1 MKKSK
6 LPNQKKAYKDLAKRL
21 NGYTRKILSI
31 YAVLAKE
38 SSKIAI
44 STNYEGDGE
53 FSFADY
59 PRTSKKVDALL
70 DYYSN
75 NMQTLVYNGISDEWK
90 NSETLQDLLSKK
102 VIKTFTRKIGE
113 AKQKAYYEHNNA
125 AKKAFIERKVKGL
138 SLSQRIWNQRD
149 DVKEALE
156 KALSTGIEKGM
167 SAVKLSKR
175 VSKYLNDYPSLA
187 KDYKKKYGKA
197 ITIQNCEYRSVRL
210 ARNEINMAYRTA
222 EQERWSRMDYI
233 KGKEIKTTNNLN
245 HKPDMCD
252 MLAGVYPSDFYW
264 TGWHVNCMCYAI
276 PVIMSEEDFWAKKGK
291 NKQIDIPQNFTDWV
305 NDNKQKIAKNE
316 PVFFS
321 QNKKYF
327 KENVKEEN
335 LMPGNNKQQ
344 KSEYERMDKKEA
356 VAEIM
361 KQTGVTAE
369 KADFMYESIRDF
381 SFGAYQDM
389 RTVQMGGTDIWD
401 LRYSV
406 KEWKE
411 RVDACEEFITKSP
424 KWNGGSTYRGMHASE
439 SYLEE
444 LYEKSKNGTTIN
456 MNGISSWS
464 TSKAVA
470 EGYTFPNPKT
480 PLRIIFETDD
490 AQHGTSI
497 AHISIHPN
505 EREILCS
512 KDNEYFIREI
522 VKWKNNI
529 GQDFYIVKLKNKMK
543 LSK

>member
-1 MKKSK
+1 MKKPK
-6 LPNQKKAYKDLAKRL
+6 LPNQKKAYKDLGKRL
-21 NGYTRKILSI
+21 NAYTRKIISI
-31 YAVLAKE
+31 YETLAKE
-38 SSKIAI
+38 STKIAT
-44 STNYEGDGE
+44 STDFDGDGE
-53 FSFADY
+53 FSFGDY
-59 PRTSKKVDALL
+59 PRTEKKVNALL

-75 NMQTLVYNGISDEWK
+75 NMQTLVYSGISDEWK
-90 NSETLQDLLSKK
+90 NSNTLQDLLAKR
-102 VIKTFTRKIGE
+102 VIGTFTRKIE
-113 AKQKAYYEHNNA
+113 DAKQKAYFEHNNA
-125 AKKAFIERKVKGL
+125 AKKAFMERKIKGL
-138 SLSQRIWNQRD
+138 SLSERIWNQRA
-149 DVKEALE
+149 DVKDSLE
-156 KALSTGIEKGM
+156 KALSVGIEKGM
-167 SAVKLSKR
+167 SAVKLSKK

-210 ARNEINMAYRTA
+210 ARNEINMAYRSA
-222 EQERWSRMDYI
+222 EQERWARMDYI
-233 KGKEIKTTNNLN
+233 KGKEIKTTKNPS
-245 HKPDMCD
+245 HKHDMCD
-252 MLAGVYPSDFYW
+252 LLAGVYPSDFYW
-264 TGWHVNCMCYAI
+264 TGWHVNCMCYAV
-276 PVIMSEEDFWAKKGK
+276 PVIMSEEEFWAKKR
-291 NKQIDIPQNFTDWV
+291 NDKQIDVPHNFKAWV
-305 NDNKQKIAKNE
+305 DDNKQKIAENK
-316 PVFFS
+316 PVFYS
-321 QNKKYF
+321 KNKKYF
-327 KENVKEEN
+327 NEKVEEEK

-356 VAEIM
+356 VDEIM
-361 KQTGVTAE
+361 KQTGVSAE

-401 LRYSV
+401 LRHSV

-424 KWNGGSTYRGMHASE
+424 KWNGGTTYRGMHASE
-439 SYLEE
+439 SYLDE
-444 LYEKSKNGTTIN
+444 LYEKSKNGTTLN

-490 AQHGTSI
+490 AQLGTSI

-512 KDNEYFIREI
+512 KDNEYFVSEI
-522 VKWKNNI
+522 VKWKNNLE
-529 GQDFYIVKLKNKMK
+529 QDFYIVKLKNKMK

>member
-1 MKKSK
+1 MKKPK
-6 LPNQKKAYKDLAKRL
+6 LPNQKKAYKDLGKRL
-21 NGYTRKILSI
+21 NAYTRKIISI
-31 YAVLAKE
+31 YETLAKE
-38 SSKIAI
+38 SAKIAT
-44 STNYEGDGE
+44 STDFDGDGE
-53 FSFADY
+53 FSFDDF
-59 PRTSKKVDALL
+59 PRTERKVNALL

-75 NMQTLVYNGISDEWK
+75 NMQALVYNGISDEWK
-90 NSETLQDLLSKK
+90 NSNTLQDLLAKR
-102 VIKTFTRKIGE
+102 VIGTFTRKIAD
-113 AKQKAYYEHNNA
+113 AKQKAYFEHNNA
-125 AKKAFIERKVKGL
+125 AKKAFMERKIKGL
-138 SLSQRIWNQRD
+138 GLSERIWNQRA
-149 DVKEALE
+149 DVKESLE
-156 KALSTGIEKGM
+156 KALSVGIEKGM
-167 SAVKLSKR
+167 SAVKLSKK

-210 ARNEINMAYRTA
+210 ARNEINMAYRSA
-222 EQERWSRMDYI
+222 EQERWARMDYI
-233 KGKEIKTTNNLN
+233 KGKEIKTTNNPS
-245 HKPDMCD
+245 HKHDMCD
-252 MLAGVYPSDFYW
+252 LLAGVYPKDFYW
-264 TGWHVNCMCYAI
+264 TGWHVNCMCYAV
-276 PVIMSEEDFWAKKGK
+276 PVIMGEKEFWTKKRDD
-291 NKQIDIPQNFTDWV
+291 KQIDVPHNFKAWV
-305 NDNKQKIAKNE
+305 DDNKQKIAENK
-316 PVFFS
+316 PVFYS

-327 KENVKEEN
+327 KEKVEEEK

-356 VAEIM
+356 VDEIM
-361 KQTGVTAE
+361 KQTVVSAE

-389 RTVQMGGTDIWD
+389 RTVQMGGTDVWD
-401 LRYSV
+401 LRHSV

-424 KWNGGSTYRGMHASE
+424 KWNGGTTYRGMHASE
-439 SYLEE
+439 SYLDE

-490 AQHGTSI
+490 AQLGTSI

-512 KDNEYFIREI
+512 KDNEYFVSEI
-522 VKWKNNI
+522 VKWKNNLEK
-529 GQDFYIVKLKNKMK
+529 DFYIVKLKNKMK

>member
-1 MKKSK
+1 MKKPK
-6 LPNQKKAYKDLAKRL
+6 LPNQKKAYKDLGKRL
-21 NGYTRKILSI
+21 NAYTRKIISI
-31 YAVLAKE
+31 YETLAKE
-38 SSKIAI
+38 SAKIAT
-44 STNYEGDGE
+44 STDFDGDGE
-53 FSFADY
+53 FSFDDY
-59 PRTSKKVDALL
+59 PRTEKKVNALL

-75 NMQTLVYNGISDEWK
+75 NMQALVYNGISDEWK
-90 NSETLQDLLSKK
+90 NSNTLQDLLAKR
-102 VIKTFTRKIGE
+102 VIGSFTRKIAD
-113 AKQKAYYEHNNA
+113 AKQKAYFEHNNA
-125 AKKAFIERKVKGL
+125 AKKAFMERKIKGL
-138 SLSQRIWNQRD
+138 GLSERIWNQRA

-156 KALSTGIEKGM
+156 KALSVGIEKGM
-167 SAVKLSKR
+167 SAVKLSKK

-210 ARNEINMAYRTA
+210 ARNEINMAYRSA
-222 EQERWSRMDYI
+222 EQERWARMDYI
-233 KGKEIKTTNNLN
+233 KGKEIKTTNNPS
-245 HKPDMCD
+245 HKHDMCD
-252 MLAGVYPSDFYW
+252 LLAGVYPSDFYW
-264 TGWHVNCMCYAI
+264 TGWHVNCMCYAV
-276 PVIMSEEDFWAKKGK
+276 PVIMSEEEFWAKKR
-291 NKQIDIPQNFTDWV
+291 NDKQIDVPQNFKAWV
-305 NDNKQKIAKNE
+305 DDNKQKIAEKK
-316 PVFFS
+316 PVFYS

-327 KENVKEEN
+327 KEKIEEEK

-344 KSEYERMDKKEA
+344 KSEYESMDKKEA

-361 KQTGVTAE
+361 KQAGVSAG

-389 RTVQMGGTDIWD
+389 RTVQMGGTDVWD
-401 LRYSV
+401 LHHSV

-411 RVDACEEFITKSP
+411 RVDACEEFIIKSP
-424 KWNGGSTYRGMHASE
+424 KWNGGTTYRGMHASE
-439 SYLEE
+439 GYLDE

-490 AQHGTSI
+490 AQLGTSI

-512 KDNEYFIREI
+512 KDNEYFVSEI
-522 VKWKNNI
+522 VKWKNNLE
-529 GQDFYIVKLKNKMK
+529 QDFYIVKLKNKMK

>member
-1 MKKSK
+1 MKKPK
-6 LPNQKKAYKDLAKRL
+6 LPNQKKAYKDLGKRL
-21 NGYTRKILSI
+21 NAYTRKIISI
-31 YAVLAKE
+31 YETLAKE
-38 SSKIAI
+38 SAKIAT
-44 STNYEGDGE
+44 STDFDGDGE
-53 FSFADY
+53 FSFDDY
-59 PRTSKKVDALL
+59 PRTEKKVNALL

-75 NMQTLVYNGISDEWK
+75 NMQALVYNGISDEWK
-90 NSETLQDLLSKK
+90 NSNTLQDLLAKR
-102 VIKTFTRKIGE
+102 VIGTFTRKIAD
-113 AKQKAYYEHNNA
+113 AKQKAYFEHNNA
-125 AKKAFIERKVKGL
+125 AKKAFMERKIKGL
-138 SLSQRIWNQRD
+138 GLSERIWNQRA

-156 KALSTGIEKGM
+156 KSLSVGIEKGM
-167 SAVKLSKR
+167 SAVKLSKK

-187 KDYKKKYGKA
+187 KDYKKKFGKA

-210 ARNEINMAYRTA
+210 ARNEINMAYRSA
-222 EQERWSRMDYI
+222 EQERWARMDYI
-233 KGKEIKTTNNLN
+233 KGKEIKTTNNPS
-245 HKPDMCD
+245 HKHDMCD
-252 MLAGVYPSDFYW
+252 LLAGVYPSDFYW
-264 TGWHVNCMCYAI
+264 TGWHVNCMCYAV
-276 PVIMSEEDFWAKKGK
+276 PVIMREEEFWAKKRDD
-291 NKQIDIPQNFTDWV
+291 KQIDVPHNFKAWV
-305 NDNKQKIAKNE
+305 DDNKQKIAENK
-316 PVFFS
+316 PVFYS

-327 KENVKEEN
+327 NEKVEEEK

-356 VAEIM
+356 VVEIM
-361 KQTGVTAE
+361 KQTGVSAE

-389 RTVQMGGTDIWD
+389 RTVQMGGTDVWD
-401 LRYSV
+401 LRHSV

-424 KWNGGSTYRGMHASE
+424 KWNGGTTYRGMHASE
-439 SYLEE
+439 GYLDE
-444 LYEKSKNGTTIN
+444 LYEKSKNGTTLN

-490 AQHGTSI
+490 AQLGTSI

-512 KDNEYFIREI
+512 KDNEYFVSEI
-522 VKWKNNI
+522 VKWKNNLE
-529 GQDFYIVKLKNKMK
+529 QDFYIVKLKNKMK

>member
-1 MKKSK
+1 MKKPK
-6 LPNQKKAYKDLAKRL
+6 LPNQKKAYKDLGKRL
-21 NGYTRKILSI
+21 NAYTRKIISI
-31 YAVLAKE
+31 YETLAKE
-38 SSKIAI
+38 SAKIAT
-44 STNYEGDGE
+44 STDFDGDGE
-53 FSFADY
+53 FSFDDY
-59 PRTSKKVDALL
+59 PRTEKKVNALL

-75 NMQTLVYNGISDEWK
+75 NMQALVYNGISDEWK
-90 NSETLQDLLSKK
+90 NSNTLQDLLAKR
-102 VIKTFTRKIGE
+102 VIGTFTRKIAD
-113 AKQKAYYEHNNA
+113 AKQKAYFEHNNA
-125 AKKAFIERKVKGL
+125 AKKAFIERKIKGL
-138 SLSQRIWNQRD
+138 GLSERIWNQRA

-156 KALSTGIEKGM
+156 KALSVGIEKGM
-167 SAVKLSKR
+167 SAVKLSKK

-210 ARNEINMAYRTA
+210 ARNEINMAYRSA
-222 EQERWSRMDYI
+222 EQERWARMDYI
-233 KGKEIKTTNNLN
+233 KGKEIKTTNNPS
-245 HKPDMCD
+245 HKHDMCD
-252 MLAGVYPSDFYW
+252 LLAGVYPSDFYW

-276 PVIMSEEDFWAKKGK
+276 PVILSEEEFWAKKR
-291 NKQIDIPQNFTDWV
+291 NDKQIDVPHNFKAWV
-305 NDNKQKIAKNE
+305 DDNKQKIAENK
-316 PVFFS
+316 PVFYS
-321 QNKKYF
+321 KNKKYF
-327 KENVKEEN
+327 NEKVEEEK

-356 VAEIM
+356 VDEIM
-361 KQTGVTAE
+361 KQTGVSAE

-389 RTVQMGGTDIWD
+389 RTVQMGGTDVWD
-401 LRYSV
+401 LRHSV

-424 KWNGGSTYRGMHASE
+424 KWNGGTTYRGMHASE
-439 SYLEE
+439 GYLDE
-444 LYEKSKNGTTIN
+444 LYEKNKNGTTLN

-490 AQHGTSI
+490 AQLGTSI

-512 KDNEYFIREI
+512 KDNEYFVSEI
-522 VKWKNNI
+522 VKWKNNLE
-529 GQDFYIVKLKNKMK
+529 QDFYIVKLKNKMK

>member
-1 MKKSK
+1 MKPRI
-6 LPNQKKAYKDLAKRL
+6 PNQKKAYRDLGKRL
-21 NGYTRKILSI
+21 NTYTRKIISI
-31 YAVLAKE
+31 YEILAKE
-38 SSKIAI
+38 SAKIAT
-44 STNYEGDGE
+44 STDFNGDGE
-53 FSFADY
+53 FSFANY
-59 PRTSKKVDALL
+59 PRTEKKVNALL

-75 NMQTLVYNGISDEWK
+75 NMQALVYNGISDEWK
-90 NSETLQDLLSKK
+90 NSNTLQDLLAKR
-102 VIKTFTRKIGE
+102 VIGTFTRKIAD
-113 AKQKAYYEHNNA
+113 AKQKAYFEHNNA
-125 AKKAFIERKVKGL
+125 AKKAFMERKIKGL
-138 SLSQRIWNQRD
+138 GLSERIWNQRT

-156 KALSTGIEKGM
+156 KALSVGIEKGM
-167 SAVKLSKR
+167 SAVKLSKK

-210 ARNEINMAYRTA
+210 ARNEINMAYRSA
-222 EQERWSRMDYI
+222 EQERWARMDYI
-233 KGKEIKTTNNLN
+233 KGKEIKTTNNIS

-252 MLAGVYPSDFYW
+252 LLSGIYPSDFYW
-264 TGWHVNCMCYAI
+264 TGWHVNCMCYAV
-276 PVIMSEEDFWAKKGK
+276 PVIMSEEEFWAKKR
-291 NKQIDIPQNFTDWV
+291 NDKQIDVPQNFKAWV
-305 NDNKQKIAKNE
+305 DDNKQKIAEKK
-316 PVFFS
+316 PVFYS

-327 KENVKEEN
+327 KEKIEEEK

-344 KSEYERMDKKEA
+344 KSEYESMDKKEA

-361 KQTGVTAE
+361 KQTGVSAE

-389 RTVQMGGTDIWD
+389 RTVQMGGTDVWD
-401 LRYSV
+401 LHHSV

-411 RVDACEEFITKSP
+411 RVDACEEFIVKSP
-424 KWNGGSTYRGMHASE
+424 KWNGGTTYRGMHASE
-439 SYLEE
+439 SYLDE

-490 AQHGTSI
+490 AQLGTSI
-497 AHISIHPN
+497 AHISINPN

-512 KDNEYFIREI
+512 KDNEYFVSEI
-522 VKWKNNI
+522 VKWKNNLE
-529 GQDFYIVKLKNKMK
+529 QDFYIVKLKNKMK